1 MSKGRNIAA
10 WIVQIAVAGLFF
22 MMSFA
27 KLSSDPETVANFKH
41 WEMSD
46 FMMYIGILELLGAI
60 GLLIPRL
67 AGLAAIGLIM
77 LMIGALITHIR
88 FGEMMAILPA
98 VVMVLLGFVVF
109 TRNPLKVFGGKT
121 EGVNQA

>member
-1 MSKGRNIAA
+1 MSKGKNIAA
-10 WIVQIAVAGLFF
+10 WIVQIAVAGLFL

-98 VVMVLLGFVVF
+98 VVIVLLGFVAF
-109 TRNPLKVFGGKT
+109 TRNPLKAFGGKT

>member
-1 MSKGRNIAA
+1 MSKGMNIAT
-10 WIVQIAVAGLFF
+10 WIIQIAVAGLFV
-22 MMSFA
+22 MMSIS
-27 KLSSDPETVANFKH
+27 KLTEDPETVANFKH

-67 AGLAAIGLIM
+67 AGLAAIGLFG
-77 LMIGALITHIR
+77 LMIGAFVTHIR

-98 VVMVLLGFVVF
+98 VVMVLLAIVVYA
-109 TRNPLKVFGGKT
+109 RNPLKALGGKT